1 MPDCEAHSLGLA
13 DQNVDIVPA
22 EEWYKMA
29 DDIAAI
35 FTDFLARKLPQG
47 QRQAVR
53 A

>member
-1 MPDCEAHSLGLA
+1 MPDCEVACLAIA

-35 FTDFLARKLPQG
+35 FDDS
-47 QRQAVR
+47 
-53 A
+53 